1 MAHAL
6 RISAIKKQE
15 KTWSITYSDRPQT
28 WLVYKRCLCK
38 ICSYCQ
44 YWLMLFVLWR
54 WFPEVQNIYYQGNKR
69 KQVPSN
75 QNAKRLESFFNA
87 AAVLM
92 TNQLQM
98 LALNSIDD
106 FTKLFCPPA
115 VSYMTVYSLLFL
127 ITFEFLQRCQP
138 LEFWNLEMFSSV
150 QCVPAGSLDHS
161 SSCNPPTH
169 PTWNDK
175 FWVNAILK
183 IYTFVRAAL

>member
-1 MAHAL
+1 MVTFYVMTMTM
-6 RISAIKKQE
+6 SK
-15 KTWSITYSDRPQT
+15 
-28 WLVYKRCLCK
+28 
-38 ICSYCQ
+38 CQ
-44 YWLMLFVLWR
+44 YWKLLKTVVSHLNQDNIKIFVILCR

-115 VSYMTVYSLLFL
+115 VSVLMYHL
-127 ITFEFLQRCQP
+127 ILP
-138 LEFWNLEMFSSV
+138 NSKSS
-150 QCVPAGSLDHS
+150 
-161 SSCNPPTH
+161 
-169 PTWNDK
+169 
-175 FWVNAILK
+175 
-183 IYTFVRAAL
+183 

>member
-1 MAHAL
+1 MVWMWW
-6 RISAIKKQE
+6 K
-15 KTWSITYSDRPQT
+15 
-28 WLVYKRCLCK
+28 
-38 ICSYCQ
+38 
-44 YWLMLFVLWR
+44 LFVENINFVLLWLLSR

-115 VSYMTVYSLLFL
+115 VSYMHTLYVY
-127 ITFEFLQRCQP
+127 
-138 LEFWNLEMFSSV
+138 MYV
-150 QCVPAGSLDHS
+150 
-161 SSCNPPTH
+161 
-169 PTWNDK
+169 
-175 FWVNAILK
+175 
-183 IYTFVRAAL
+183 